1 MKHKKSKLHAI
12 LLVLAA
18 GAAALGTVNA
28 AMSAETMLR
37 IRLNADIRSNEPGV
51 NRDGN
56 TDIVMPHV
64 VEGLVAYKDDVS
76 IGNLLAESMNVSDDG
91 LRYTF
96 KLRPDIKFHDGSP
109 LTADDVLF
117 SWKRYTDP
125 KSGWRC
131 LPEVNGETGLAHVLT
146 VEAPDQSTVVYT
158 LEKPSALFLGT
169 LARADCAGTGIYSKS
184 SLDAAGNWVK
194 PVGTG
199 PFKWGEWKKGQYIEL
214 EKFADYKAQSGK
226 VDGFAG
232 NKTPLVDKVRFAVI
246 PDDSASKAALLSG
259 SLDVIWDVANA
270 DIKELS
276 SMKAVTMDKADGMG
290 IVTFNFQT
298 NDKLLSDVR
307 IRKAIALA
315 LDVPMMVETVTEGQS
330 KTNQSPIPTPS
341 IYHGEVQSVVPER
354 NLEEARKLLAEAG
367 YRGEP
372 IKWIT
377 TKHFPILFDMTVL
390 AQAMLQEVG
399 MNVEVEV
406 MDWATHQDR
415 YSSGK
420 YQAISMSYSARLDPS
435 LSYDMLS
442 GDKTKQPRKV
452 WDNPEALKLISKS
465 MQVTDIKERQEIF
478 DELEGMFRADVP
490 MIALYSGVKVSA
502 VRDAVK
508 GYRSWPVGFPRAWGV
523 TVSETQ

>member
-1 MKHKKSKLHAI
+1 MKHKTSGLHAM

-18 GAAALGTVNA
+18 SAAALGTVTTA
-28 AMSAETMLR
+28 SAESTLR

-56 TDIVMPHV
+56 TDIVIPHV

-76 IGNLLAESMNVSDDG
+76 IGNLLAESVDISEDG

-96 KLRPDIKFHDGSP
+96 KLRPDVKFHDGSP

-131 LPEVNGETGLAHVLT
+131 LPEVNGETGLAHVLN
-146 VEAPDQSTVVYT
+146 VEAPDQSTIVYT

-169 LARADCAGTGIYSKS
+169 LARADCAGTGVYSKS
-184 SLDAAGNWVK
+184 SLDADGKWVK

-214 EKFADYKAQSGK
+214 EKFADYKAQAGK

-276 SMKAVTMDKADGMG
+276 SMKSVKMDKADGMG

-330 KTNQSPIPTPS
+330 KANLSPIPTPS
-341 IYHGEVQSVVPER
+341 AYHTAVQAVVPER

-377 TKHFPILFDMTVL
+377 TKHFPILFDMAVL

-399 MNVEVEV
+399 INVEVEV

-435 LSYDMLS
+435 LSYDMMS
-442 GDKTKQPRKV
+442 GDKAKQPRKV
-452 WDNPEALKLISKS
+452 WDNPEALALIAKS
-465 MQVTDIKERQEIF
+465 MQVTDTKERQAIF
-478 DELEGMFRADVP
+478 DQLEGMFRADVP

-502 VRDAVK
+502 VRDAVQD
-508 GYRSWPVGFPRAWGV
+508 YHSWAVGFPRAWGV
-523 TVSETQ
+523 TVSDAK